1 MPVIEDSPVI
11 KELPK
16 PTTFQCKASEHT
28 TITISTGIVMLNR
41 LKDTNNLDD
50 QFLDKML
57 YEYCNLC
64 AVGQLETILRHLD
77 INTKFLIILDNINIK
92 YAYSNIHTTTNML
105 YGSEINKRY
114 TALGLF

>member
-1 MPVIEDSPVI
+1 
-11 KELPK
+11 
-16 PTTFQCKASEHT
+16 
-28 TITISTGIVMLNR
+28 MLNR

-64 AVGQLETILRHLD
+64 AAGQLETILRHLD